1 MNFYLI
7 TYWFY
12 VFESLACCMID
23 VLEIEN
29 ALNEL
34 NMIFLN
40 YEMDF
45 SRSQKIGIYFKV
57 LLRIKIDI
65 LKFIS

>member
-1 MNFYLI
+1 MNFYFI

-23 VLEIEN
+23 VSEIEN
-29 ALNEL
+29 ALNQL
-34 NMIFLN
+34 NMIFIY

-45 SRSQKIGIYFKV
+45 SRSQKLVYFKV
-57 LLRIKIDI
+57 LLSIKIDI
-65 LKFIS
+65 LKIMS

>member
-1 MNFYLI
+1 
-7 TYWFY
+7 
-12 VFESLACCMID
+12 MID

>member
-1 MNFYLI
+1 MNFYFI

-23 VLEIEN
+23 VSEIEN

-34 NMIFLN
+34 NMIFIY

-45 SRSQKIGIYFKV
+45 SRSQKLVYFKV
-57 LLRIKIDI
+57 FLSIKIDI
-65 LKFIS
+65 LKIMS

>member
-1 MNFYLI
+1 MNFYFI

-23 VLEIEN
+23 VSEIEN
-29 ALNEL
+29 ALNQL
-34 NMIFLN
+34 NMIFIY

-45 SRSQKIGIYFKV
+45 SRSQKLVYFEV
-57 LLRIKIDI
+57 LLSIKIDI
-65 LKFIS
+65 LKIMS

>member
-1 MNFYLI
+1 MNFYFI

-23 VLEIEN
+23 VSEIEN

-34 NMIFLN
+34 NMISIY

-45 SRSQKIGIYFKV
+45 SRSQKLEYFKV
-57 LLRIKIDI
+57 LLSIKIDI
-65 LKFIS
+65 